1 MSDIEIH
8 HLGAAYALDALDERE
23 RLAFEAHYSACE
35 ICRTDVREFRAAAA
49 DLAGLTAAAPP
60 PDVRAKVLAEISTT
74 RQLSP
79 LPDAVVRLADRRRSR
94 PLMATLAVAAAAAC
108 FVVGAVVV
116 GGLGRDDGF
125 DDTVA
130 AIMLEP
136 GAQVAQLAG
145 EGTGTIR
152 IAWSGDRAAVIGDD
166 LPVPP
171 DGSVYELWLID
182 AAGPQPMQLLD
193 PADDGAMRRV
203 VPVDGQPA
211 AWGVTI
217 EPESG
222 STTPTMP
229 ILFVA
234 EVAAA

>member
-1 MSDIEIH
+1 MPRQPTSP
-8 HLGAAYALDALDERE
+8 A
-23 RLAFEAHYSACE
+23 
-35 ICRTDVREFRAAAA
+35 
-49 DLAGLTAAAPP
+49 LTAAAPP

-94 PLMATLAVAAAAAC
+94 PLMAALAVAAAVTC

-166 LPVPP
+166 LPDASRGFGLRAVA
-171 DGSVYELWLID
+171 DRRRRSAAD
-182 AAGPQPMQLLD
+182 AACSTRPTTV
-193 PADDGAMRRV
+193 AMRRV

-234 EVAAA
+234 EVADRLTRSVRREGERSPCPGRRAPSVRS